1 MDLQLAELRAFLTLA
16 EQLHFGHAADQLH
29 LTQPAL
35 SKQFQRLE
43 QKIGGPL
50 VVRRYRDVRLTA
62 AGQALLTRAR
72 PLLRDAVTTMEAAQ
86 QAARG
91 RLGTLRIGFG
101 IATVLELL
109 PNVLLRFRSAYPDVE
124 LRMRDMSTPGQLQ
137 ALVRGD
143 LDVGFV
149 RLPVADPRIVARP
162 ILHERLVLAL
172 GPKSPWRPRL
182 GLASVAQ
189 EPFITIARTT
199 SASFYDH
206 VVAVCRAAGFT
217 PNIVQ
222 EASELFTVLMLVRA
236 GMGVALVPS
245 ASVFRGVPGVRVRPV
260 APPEAAWDIGI
271 AWSAERVREPL
282 LEAFLELTQ
291 RFYRPRRRSRATKL
305 LAPSP

>member
-1 MDLQLAELRAFLTLA
+1 MELQLAELRAFLALA
-16 EQLHFGHAADQLH
+16 EQLHFGRAAEQLH

-35 SKQFQRLE
+35 SKQIQRLE
-43 QKIGGPL
+43 QKVGGSL

-62 AGQALLTRAR
+62 AGVALVARAR
-72 PLLRDAVTTMEAAQ
+72 PLLRDAAATLEAAQ
-86 QAARG
+86 LAARG

-101 IATVLELL
+101 IAAVLELL
-109 PNVLLRFRSAYPDVE
+109 PSVLLRFRSAYPGVE
-124 LRMRDMSTPGQLQ
+124 LRVRDMSTPGQLQ

-149 RLPVADPRIVARP
+149 RLPVEDPRIVARP
-162 ILHERLVLAL
+162 ILHERLVAAL

-182 GLASVAQ
+182 GLASVAG

-222 EASELFTVLMLVRA
+222 DASELFTVLMLVRA

-245 ASVFRGVPGVRVRPV
+245 ASVFRGVPGVRVKAI

-271 AWSAERVREPL
+271 AWSADRTREPL
-282 LEAFLELTQ
+282 LDAFLELTQ
-291 RFYRPRRRSRATKL
+291 RFYRPRSRSHPVR
-305 LAPSP
+305 

>member
-16 EQLHFGHAADQLH
+16 EHLHFGHAADQLH

-35 SKQFQRLE
+35 SKQIQRLE
-43 QKIGGPL
+43 HKVGGPL
-50 VVRRYRDVRLTA
+50 VVRRYRDLRLTA
-62 AGQALLTRAR
+62 AGQALLARAR
-72 PLLRDAVTTMEAAQ
+72 PLLRDAATTMEAARL
-86 QAARG
+86 AARG
-91 RLGTLRIGFG
+91 QLGTLRIGFG
-101 IATVLELL
+101 IATLLDLL
-109 PNVLLRFRSAYPDVE
+109 PNVLLRFRAAYPDVE

-143 LDVGFV
+143 LDIGFV
-149 RLPVADPRIVARP
+149 RLPVDDPRVAARP

-172 GPKSPWRPRL
+172 GPKSPWHPRI
-182 GLASVAQ
+182 GLASVAH

-206 VVAVCRAAGFT
+206 VVAVCRASGFA

-260 APPEAAWDIGI
+260 APSEAAWDIGI
-271 AWSAERVREPL
+271 AWSAERGGEPL
-282 LEAFLELTQ
+282 LDAFLELTQ
-291 RFYRPRRRSRATKL
+291 RFYRPKAGRRTARAD
-305 LAPSP
+305 

>member
-1 MDLQLAELRAFLTLA
+1 MDVNLTELRAFLTLA
-16 EQLHFGHAADQLH
+16 DHLHFGRAADQLH

-35 SKQFQRLE
+35 SKQIQRLE
-43 QKIGGPL
+43 QKVGGTL
-50 VVRRYRDVRLTA
+50 VVRRYRDVRLTT
-62 AGQALLTRAR
+62 AGQALVARAR
-72 PLLRDAVTTMEAAQ
+72 PLLRDVEMTMEAAQ
-86 QAARG
+86 LAARG

-101 IATVLELL
+101 IATILELL

-149 RLPVADPRIVARP
+149 RLPVDDPRIVARP

-172 GPKSPWRPRL
+172 GPKSPWRSRL
-182 GLASVAQ
+182 GLASVAH

-245 ASVFRGVPGVRVRPV
+245 ASVFRGVPGVRVRAV

-271 AWSAERVREPL
+271 AWSALRAREPL

-291 RFYRPRRRSRATKL
+291 RFYRPKPRSRVAR
-305 LAPSP
+305 SV